1 MRFGFPIIDRVGH
14 SYFPS
19 VGYMGGMRL
28 AEKILNVFMDRQ
40 DRNAPEESFELT
52 M

>member
-1 MRFGFPIIDRVGH
+1 
-14 SYFPS
+14 
-19 VGYMGGMRL
+19 L
-28 AEKILNVFMDRQ
+28 AEKILSAFMDRQ